1 MSKVIF
7 DGKGFKAEKLCAK
20 QFNGE
25 TISSKHLQYQDID
38 CYVQSTNGK
47 KHTAS
52 VKDQTYSTKQGYT
65 TVQIELEQTNT
76 RTGSKINGCF
86 HKNKSDYYFWLVF
99 YEDKEQWIIIKSS
112 ILKKY
117 VQDNK
122 DKLKTWC
129 TSPTT
134 EAKNRSYKRTYDR
147 SEGVMININTMAELG
162 QLKELTV

>member
-38 CYVQSTNGK
+38 CYVQSANGK
-47 KHTAS
+47 KLTAS
-52 VKDQTYSTKQGYT
+52 VKDQTYSTKQGYD

-76 RTGSKINGCF
+76 RTNSKINGCF

-99 YEDKEQWIIIKSS
+99 YEGKEQWIIIKSS

-117 VQDNK
+117 VRENK
-122 DKLKTWC
+122 KDLKTWC
-129 TSPTT
+129 TSSAT
-134 EAKNRSYKRTYDR
+134 EAKNRSYNRTYDR